1 MPRPLRTLSQHAID
15 GLTSLYITID
25 RVRHS
30 DRLKR
35 IRRTTFDLAAGASAV
50 LCVASIALWTRSY
63 WGDGGQFTLHGRLW
77 TWSSRRGSFAVNDAL
92 AVYLEQ
98 LRAMGLDPARN
109 LVGQTLLVPR
119 ALPNPNPL
127 PITQFAFD
135 YWFLTLMTLLLPV
148 WRWRTRWRHKPMPA
162 GGVPCA
168 QCGYD
173 LRATPDRCPECG
185 TVPTPQDR
193 NPAEMEV

>member
-1 MPRPLRTLSQHAID
+1 MRRPLRNLSQHAID
-15 GLTSLYITID
+15 GLTSLYVTID

-35 IRRTTFDLAAGASAV
+35 IRRTALDIATGASAIF
-50 LCVASIALWTRSY
+50 CVASIALWTRSY

-77 TWSSRRGSFAVNDAL
+77 TWGSRQGSFAVNDAV
-92 AVYLEQ
+92 AVYLER
-98 LRAMGLDPARN
+98 LRAMGLYPARN
-109 LVGQTLLVPR
+109 FVGQTLHVPR
-119 ALPNPNPL
+119 ALPNPNTL

-148 WRWRTRWRHKPMPA
+148 WRWRTRWPHKPAPA
-162 GGVPCA
+162 GAVPCT

-185 TVPTPQDR
+185 AVPTAQAARPGG
-193 NPAEMEV
+193 AGG